1 MTELTDIHR
10 DENGSQ
16 ADTIAPPALK
26 RAWSAGRAAFGSG
39 WRPSRVA
46 LAPGR
51 LELLGNH
58 IDYNGGPLL
67 AAAIDR
73 FVVVAGWGGGNA
85 GSVPCGHYG
94 VLGEPAVPRSSR
106 KQSQRLD
113 YEQNMLQARHSFC

>member
-58 IDYNGGPLL
+58 IDYNGGPVL
-67 AAAIDR
+67 AAVIDR
-73 FVVVAGWGGGNA
+73 FVVVAVEHGETVGLASGDIQVVMADLPTRDTTEIDPNTLDEWRNA
-85 GSVPCGHYG
+85 
-94 VLGEPAVPRSSR
+94 
-106 KQSQRLD
+106 
-113 YEQNMLQARHSFC
+113 